1 MDKFEKLLSENENVK
16 VIEKHFKSSAKG
28 LCKGNKIA
36 LSKKLDTTA
45 EKVCVFAEELGH
57 NRLTTGNILN
67 QNKISNKKQE
77 LLARRWSYE
86 KLIGL
91 SGLVQAY
98 KDHVQ
103 GLYNLADY
111 FEVTPDF
118 FQEAIDYYKIK
129 YGPYKE
135 IDTYIL
141 IFEPL
146 RIIDKFV
153 YF

>member
-1 MDKFEKLLSENENVK
+1 MDKFERLLAENEH
-16 VIEKHFKSSAKG
+16 IEVVERNFKSKAKG

-36 LSKKLDTTA
+36 LNKNLSTT
-45 EKVCVFAEELGH
+45 EKVCVLAEELGH
-57 NRLTTGNILN
+57 NRLTVGNILN
-67 QNKISNKKQE
+67 QNKASNKKQE
-77 LLARRWSYE
+77 LIARRWAYE

-98 KDHVQ
+98 KDNIQ
-103 GLYNLADY
+103 GLHNLAEY
-111 FEVTPDF
+111 FEVTPEF
-118 FQEAIDYYKIK
+118 FQEAIDYYKTK
-129 YGPYKE
+129 YGLYKE

-146 RIIDKFV
+146 GIIDKFI

>member
-1 MDKFEKLLSENENVK
+1 MNKFEKLLAEDENVK

-36 LSKKLDTTA
+36 LSKSLNTVA
-45 EKVCVFAEELGH
+45 EKTCVYAEELGH
-57 NRLTTGNILN
+57 NKLTVGNIIN

-77 LLARRWSYE
+77 LLARRWAYE

-98 KDHVQ
+98 KDNIY
-103 GLYNLADY
+103 GLYNLAEY
-111 FEVTPDF
+111 FGVTEEF
-118 FQEAIDYYKIK
+118 FKDAIDYYKSK
-129 YGPYKE
+129 YGLYKE

-141 IFEPL
+141 VFEPL
-146 RIIDKFV
+146 GIIDKFV

>member
-1 MDKFEKLLSENENVK
+1 MDKFEALLAESEH
-16 VIEKHFKSSAKG
+16 IEVVEKNFKSKAKG
-28 LCKGNKIA
+28 LCKGNTIG
-36 LSKKLDTTA
+36 LSKTLTTVA
-45 EKVCVFAEELGH
+45 EKACVLAEELGH
-57 NRLTTGNILN
+57 NKLTTGNIIN
-67 QNKISNKKQE
+67 QNKIENKKQE
-77 LLARRWSYE
+77 LAARRWAYE

-91 SGLVQAY
+91 SGLFEAY
-98 KDHVQ
+98 KDNVK

-111 FEVTPDF
+111 FEVTPQF
-118 FQEAIDYYKIK
+118 FQEAIDYYKLK

-146 RIIDKFV
+146 GIIDKFI